1 MSFEKRKKVRA
12 NAIGRGDDILSHL
25 GSVTVEVA
33 SVQKKSGYI
42 PWNVDLIAQRLLAY
56 YTHMILVTPTR
67 SWITLAEELIAAA
80 VTSLA
85 FDKNEPDLEPGD
97 NPDKHFPV
105 KGEALRRFALRIS
118 TVPKDLTLLD
128 DIRDFLIWKGFLS
141 ASELEPH
148 AAPFHLHCTL
158 AQLFGAQC
166 YASPE
171 ASTCRFAGDF
181 LGRHES
187 EDGTVETL
195 LSMVASPDGASLQ
208 IRETYMQF
216 RRRTP
221 EPLFH
226 LRGRVER
233 CEPCGVATRDGVA
246 LVTPRSGVIF
256 GLCEEAN
263 EGADSVPG
271 SVFVVRD
278 VAFQNGRVQSL
289 VLTGQNHLHDADA
302 VTFTRCTSLVA
313 LKRMRQIAARLATG
327 PDRSR

>member
-1 MSFEKRKKVRA
+1 MLKR
-12 NAIGRGDDILSHL
+12 NHHPTDY
-25 GSVTVEVA
+25 E
-33 SVQKKSGYI
+33 
-42 PWNVDLIAQRLLAY
+42 PWQIVLIAQRLLAY
-56 YTHMILVTPTR
+56 YTHMVLVTPTR

-85 FDKNEPDLEPGD
+85 FDENEPDLEPGD

-105 KGEALRRFALRIS
+105 KGEVLRRFAQRIS

-166 YASPE
+166 FASPE
-171 ASTCRFAGDF
+171 ASTSRFAGDF
-181 LGRHES
+181 LGRYES
-187 EDGTVETL
+187 GDGTVETL
-195 LSMVASPDGASLQ
+195 LSMVPSPEGGSLQ
-208 IRETYMQF
+208 IRETYLQF
-216 RRRTP
+216 RRRSP

-226 LRGRVER
+226 LKGRVER
-233 CEPCGVATRDGVA
+233 CEPCRIASRDGVA

-256 GLCEEAN
+256 GLCEEAS
-263 EGADSVPG
+263 EGADGVPG
-271 SVFVVRD
+271 SVFLVRD
-278 VAFQNGRVQSL
+278 VAFQDDRVQSFA
-289 VLTGQNHLHDADA
+289 LTGQHHLHDADA
-302 VTFTRCTSLVA
+302 VTFIRCTSLVA
-313 LKRMRQIAARLATG
+313 FKRMRQIAARLAKG